1 MSLVK
6 KQASGK
12 VQQDATVAG
21 VLLQIIKKAVQ
32 AYQDHTG
39 EILDPSLIT
48 EDEL

>member
-1 MSLVK
+1 MNSKIAFEIIELAMSLVK

-32 AYQDHTG
+32 G
-39 EILDPSLIT
+39 G
-48 EDEL
+48 